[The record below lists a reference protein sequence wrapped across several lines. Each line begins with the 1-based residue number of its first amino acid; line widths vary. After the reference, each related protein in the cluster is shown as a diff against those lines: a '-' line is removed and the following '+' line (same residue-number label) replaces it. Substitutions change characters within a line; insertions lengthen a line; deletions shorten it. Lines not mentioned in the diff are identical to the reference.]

1 MLTWFE
7 ALKKVAREAW
17 GTADGLLRDDDSAV
31 WLYVSQCIGMENAF
45 TSRALADCLGWI
57 GPSDDIRVR
66 HSVERLTRAGLPI
79 CSTRRRGGGFYL
91 PASDDDFLAA
101 IAPIRSEAAKRWE
114 RVNALEATRDR
125 IRIELELKAQPLG
138 RHRHPEP
145 KEQLNLV

>member
-1 MLTWFE
+1 MTWFE
-7 ALKKVAREAW
+7 ALKKVARKALEKAHDYLC
-17 GTADGLLRDDDSAV
+17 ADDCLV
-31 WLYVSQCIGMENAF
+31 WRVILYYLGEDRAI
-45 TSRALADCLGWI
+45 TSRAVAAELGWT

-114 RVNALEATRDR
+114 RVDALEATRDR
-125 IRIELELKAQPLG
+125 IRIELEPKARPSG
-138 RHRHPEP
+138 RRHPHPEP
-145 KEQLNLV
+145 KAQLDLV